1 MKPTALLCALFFM
14 LSAQV
19 VLGQIPQTI
28 SYQAVLTDIDGNPV
42 PDGNYQLTFRIY
54 TSGTNGGPLWQE
66 VHDNALV
73 RNGLFNIIL
82 GSIMPLDLP
91 FEQPYYLG
99 ISIADDLELSPRIE
113 LTSSAYSLNARSVAD
128 SAVTS
133 AKIASGQ
140 VVKSLNSLTD
150 NVTLVQ
156 GDNINITVQGDSLV
170 ISAEVTAGGGGDI
183 TAVNAGDGLEGG
195 SDSGD
200 VTIALADSGVST
212 AKLADEAVTTDKLAP
227 GAVNGEKIAAGQVV
241 KSLNAL
247 KDAVTLAAEGGATIT
262 TRNDSIIINSGPGGV
277 GQGIQGIQNT
287 NNTLDITNPNGPT
300 ATINVKDGGIGTQ
313 HLADDA
319 VTTAKLVDG
328 AVTSEKLASGAATDA
343 DWTISGNDMYSA
355 VTGNVGI
362 GTTSPTKKLV
372 IKGGAQNRTISFDA
386 DHGAN
391 PVIYADNVLRV
402 AQSMEIWWDG
412 IGANYLDVRQ
422 ESTSATAARN
432 AYIAGSGNSFL
443 ALTGNVG
450 IGTTS
455 PATKLDVKGAITLS
469 SSGAAAGPSLVNSV
483 DGVLVTGG
491 ATSGIRFNNQD
502 NTLELMRITN
512 AGNVGIGTTG
522 PNALLHLEGSSSP
535 QLRLDTTN
543 DANGA
548 NINYFDSGNTLR
560 GIIGWNQS
568 VGSTPGYGLL
578 FDASAQGFNINGTR
592 AMTITGGNVGIGTTS
607 PTKKLVIKGGAQ
619 NRTISFDADHGGN
632 PVIYADNVLRVA
644 QSMEIWWDGIGANY
658 LDVRQE
664 STSTTAARNAYIAGS
679 GNSFLA
685 LTGNVGIGTTS
696 PTEKLHVIGNA
707 LANAHTTPSSRRWKT
722 NIKTIEGALDK
733 VQSLRGVTYDWK
745 ADGKH
750 DIGLIAEEVGKV
762 IPEVVAYEENGV
774 DAKSVD
780 YPRLVAVLIEAVK
793 EQQDVIDH
801 LKAENEAKHSEL
813 QEMKNDVNTLKV
825 KMALIHTT
833 LQKLAEGTPT
843 QKSEVKIKKSSLEV
857 QDFSILVS
865 QAFTEKE

>member
-19 VLGQIPQTI
+19 VLGQIPQTM

-133 AKIASGQ
+133 VKIASGQ

-313 HLADDA
+313 QLADNA

-355 VTGNVGI
+355 VT
-362 GTTSPTKKLV
+362 
-372 IKGGAQNRTISFDA
+372 D
-386 DHGAN
+386 
-391 PVIYADNVLRV
+391 
-402 AQSMEIWWDG
+402 
-412 IGANYLDVRQ
+412 
-422 ESTSATAARN
+422 
-432 AYIAGSGNSFL
+432 
-443 ALTGNVG
+443 NVG

-512 AGNVGIGTTG
+512 AGKVGIGTTG
-522 PNALLHLEGSSSP
+522 PNALLHLEGSASP

-568 VGSTPGYGLL
+568 VGSTPGYGFL

-592 AMTITGGNVGIGTTS
+592 AMTITGGNLGIGTTS

-843 QKSEVKIKKSSLEV
+843 QKSEVKIKKSSLEM
-857 QDFSILVS
+857 QDSSILVS

>member
-1 MKPTALLCALFFM
+1 MKPTALLCALIFM
-14 LSAQV
+14 LSAQF
-19 VLGQIPQTI
+19 VLGQISQTM

-82 GSIMPLDLP
+82 GSITPLDLP

-133 AKIASGQ
+133 VKIASGQ

-313 HLADDA
+313 QLADNA

-422 ESTSATAARN
+422 ESTS
-432 AYIAGSGNSFL
+432 
-443 ALTGNVG
+443 
-450 IGTTS
+450 
-455 PATKLDVKGAITLS
+455 
-469 SSGAAAGPSLVNSV
+469 
-483 DGVLVTGG
+483 
-491 ATSGIRFNNQD
+491 
-502 NTLELMRITN
+502 
-512 AGNVGIGTTG
+512 
-522 PNALLHLEGSSSP
+522 
-535 QLRLDTTN
+535 
-543 DANGA
+543 
-548 NINYFDSGNTLR
+548 
-560 GIIGWNQS
+560 
-568 VGSTPGYGLL
+568 
-578 FDASAQGFNINGTR
+578 
-592 AMTITGGNVGIGTTS
+592 
-607 PTKKLVIKGGAQ
+607 
-619 NRTISFDADHGGN
+619 
-632 PVIYADNVLRVA
+632 
-644 QSMEIWWDGIGANY
+644 
-658 LDVRQE
+658 
-664 STSTTAARNAYIAGS
+664 TTAARNAYIAGS
-679 GNSFLA
+679 DNSFLA

-722 NIKTIEGALDK
+722 NIKTNEGALDK

>member
-19 VLGQIPQTI
+19 VLGQIPQTM

-133 AKIASGQ
+133 VKIASGQ

-422 ESTSATAARN
+422 ESTS
-432 AYIAGSGNSFL
+432 
-443 ALTGNVG
+443 
-450 IGTTS
+450 
-455 PATKLDVKGAITLS
+455 
-469 SSGAAAGPSLVNSV
+469 
-483 DGVLVTGG
+483 
-491 ATSGIRFNNQD
+491 
-502 NTLELMRITN
+502 
-512 AGNVGIGTTG
+512 
-522 PNALLHLEGSSSP
+522 
-535 QLRLDTTN
+535 
-543 DANGA
+543 
-548 NINYFDSGNTLR
+548 
-560 GIIGWNQS
+560 
-568 VGSTPGYGLL
+568 
-578 FDASAQGFNINGTR
+578 
-592 AMTITGGNVGIGTTS
+592 
-607 PTKKLVIKGGAQ
+607 
-619 NRTISFDADHGGN
+619 
-632 PVIYADNVLRVA
+632 
-644 QSMEIWWDGIGANY
+644 
-658 LDVRQE
+658 
-664 STSTTAARNAYIAGS
+664 TTAARNAYIAGS